1 MRQIATL
8 EAPVRVR
15 STRPFPKETAMKEFL
30 PVLVAVAISLAIA
43 GAVVYFTPPPFNLG
57 ASHETR

>member
-1 MRQIATL
+1 
-8 EAPVRVR
+8 
-15 STRPFPKETAMKEFL
+15 MKEFL